1 MICIYIHN
9 HIMNTTHTLYSW
21 IIHYTPLA
29 ERKQHILSL
38 LEKHGMTH
46 EFIQDYD
53 KEALTP
59 QDLLP
64 FHVSQSLGYGH
75 VSLFKKHFLAYEK
88 IITSPHTYNLILE
101 DDIIVHPHFNELFR
115 RSIVQLPDDYDML
128 FIGCGCGFRVPSEF
142 REEGKYIYKKRN
154 YEPTD
159 ALAQLWGAREATKCC
174 DSYIVSPKCASR
186 ILDYAAS
193 LGPNGI
199 GKPLDIWLN
208 HVCLHLG
215 LKVYWMDP
223 PVIEQGSET
232 GLFQSS
238 VV

>member
-1 MICIYIHN
+1 MHRYI
-9 HIMNTTHTLYSW
+9 MTTYPLYALV
-21 IIHYTPLA
+21 IHYTPLA
-29 ERKQHILSL
+29 ERKAHILSL
-38 LEKHGMTH
+38 LEKHNIAH
-46 EFIQDYD
+46 EFIETYD
-53 KEALTP
+53 KEDLTP
-59 QDLLP
+59 QDILSFRMDKLN
-64 FHVSQSLGYGH
+64 HSR
-75 VSLFKKHFLAYEK
+75 VSLFKKHLLAYEK

-101 DDIIVHPHFNELFR
+101 DDIIVHPHFNELFQ
-115 RSIVQLPDDYDML
+115 RSIIQLPDDYDML

-142 REEGKYIYKKRN
+142 REEDKGKYIYKKRN

-159 ALAQLWGAREATKCC
+159 ELAQLWRAREATKCC

-193 LGPNGI
+193 LGPRDI
-199 GKPLDIWLN
+199 DKPLDVWLN
-208 HVCLHLG
+208 HVCLHLD